1 MNRLALV
8 CLLVLTGCATRL
20 YSPTTGKHLAIIE
33 SNATNVSYSG
43 GGMKFHADTLDNAT
57 PTRTA
62 MHGINRITATVAGAA
77 VAVAIPGS
85 GAVPLVSKAAI
96 ATVPSFTTPASA
108 PATPAPHAASIPTNP

>member
-1 MNRLALV
+1 MKTLSTALAL
-8 CLLVLTGCATRL
+8 LLCGCATRL

-33 SNATNVSYSG
+33 SNATNLSYSSG
-43 GGMKFHADTLDNAT
+43 GVTFHADTLDNAT

-77 VAVAIPGS
+77 VAIAIPGS

-96 ATVPSFTTPASA
+96 ATVPSFTTPVTP
-108 PATPAPHAASIPTNP
+108 PATPSPR